1 MKDIQEMVNKVEDF
15 PTLPTIYTSLLDVMA
30 NTRTTVQDVANV
42 ITRDQASSTK
52 ILKIVNSSLYGMQ
65 TNVETI
71 TEAIFY
77 IGFNEVKNIVMTLSV
92 LDLFEDVKSLMNF
105 NVVELWKHSIAVG
118 VITRNLG
125 KSIGEKD
132 VENYFLAGVLHDIGK
147 LFFLK
152 NYNDE
157 YYDVIREVS
166 EHKISISEAEEMVF
180 GMTHCTVGHLLS
192 EKWKLPATLKFSIL
206 NHQTGTSNGK
216 TDKLVSCV
224 HIA

>member
-1 MKDIQEMVNKVEDF
+1 
-15 PTLPTIYTSLLDVMA
+15 
-30 NTRTTVQDVANV
+30 
-42 ITRDQASSTK
+42 
-52 ILKIVNSSLYGMQ
+52 MQ

-71 TEAIFY
+71 TESIFY

-92 LDLFEDVKSLMNF
+92 LDLFADVKSLVNF

-118 VITRNLG
+118 VITRHLG
-125 KSIGEKD
+125 KVIGEKD
-132 VENYFLAGVLHDIGK
+132 VENFFLAGVLHDIGK

-166 EHKISISEAEEMVF
+166 DHNITITEAEEMVF
-180 GMTHCTVGHLLS
+180 GMNHCTVGHLLS

-206 NHQTGTSNGK
+206 YHQTGTSNGK
-216 TDKLVSCV
+216 TDTLVSCV
-224 HIA
+224 HIADILARAMELGDPGDNLIPEPNIKVWDLLNLQPGTFTDMYNIIITDYTQSLEILLLK